1 MPDLYTRNEYGR
13 YVPFDAEI
21 YEQEIWNR
29 AYATARKK
37 NNLRRERKKQ
47 AKRNKI
53 IGLLIILFTFF
64 VCKMI
69 VAIGESD
76 VTFAVI
82 ILPIAFMI
90 LFED

>member
-1 MPDLYTRNEYGR
+1 MPELYVRNEYGK
-13 YVPFDAEI
+13 YIPFDTEM
-21 YEQEIWNR
+21 YEQEVWNK

-37 NNLRRERKKQ
+37 NNLRRQRKKQ